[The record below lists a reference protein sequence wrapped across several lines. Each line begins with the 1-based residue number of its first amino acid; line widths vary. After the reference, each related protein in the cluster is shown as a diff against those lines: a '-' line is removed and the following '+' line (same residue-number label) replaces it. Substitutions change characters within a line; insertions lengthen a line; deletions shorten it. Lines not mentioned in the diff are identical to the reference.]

1 MNYRTSIEEQDRL
14 RWRLA
19 LEDFLQNPE
28 EPVLITTIR
37 RALTSSSRP
46 VFARG
51 IDKCEYIV
59 KGIVKGW
66 QSDRRIINEQIVSR
80 LGLAMGAPVG
90 KPQIVEISSELLEL
104 DPEFS
109 FLAPGKAHATHFI
122 PDCFDNRDAS
132 QYKDHSGNRERFALL
147 SVLFGWVHSQDE
159 QFIYQKTH
167 PCLVHSVDH
176 GCFFPGGYT
185 WTRESLQQASDPEV
199 DRKLILS
206 CSLKEDEIKL
216 ALSALRGVTEEM
228 IIQAVASPP
237 DEWGITIEE
246 RMVMVE
252 YLIKGQQ
259 LLLESL

>member
-1 MNYRTSIEEQDRL
+1 MNYRTNIEAQDRS
-14 RWRLA
+14 RWRFS
-19 LEDFLQNPE
+19 LENFLQNPE
-28 EPVLITTIR
+28 EPVLITTFR
-37 RALTSSSRP
+37 GALTSSSRP

-51 IDKCEYIV
+51 IDGCEY
-59 KGIVKGW
+59 IVKGW
-66 QSDRRIINEQIVSR
+66 QSDRGIINEQIVSR

-90 KPQIVEISSELLEL
+90 KPEIVEISSELLEL
-104 DPEFS
+104 DQEFS
-109 FLAPGKAHATHFI
+109 FLAPGKAHGTHFI
-122 PDCFDNRDAS
+122 PNCFDDRDAS
-132 QYKDHSGNRERFALL
+132 KYKDHSGNRERFALL

-159 QFIYQKTH
+159 QFIYQTTH

-176 GCFFPGGYT
+176 GRFFPGGYT
-185 WTRESLQQASDPEV
+185 WTTASLQNASDPEV

-216 ALSALRGVTEEM
+216 ALSALRGVTEKM

-237 DEWGITIEE
+237 DEWGITIGE

-252 YLIKGQQ
+252 YLIKRQK